1 MGDMTRAAA
10 GFLLSVL
17 LILGSSAPAAFAL
30 SPAEIQRLKLAGVAD
45 ETLAL
50 IVRERLI
57 ETAAFTVEEIVAL
70 KAAGVGEPALGAIL
84 AAGSFLKERGP
95 VVYGRELH
103 PIRFATANDIIAL
116 KNAGLSDA
124 VLEAIV
130 SVSRPAA
137 EADREAAYRLL
148 REMGIWVDVRQP

>member
-1 MGDMTRAAA
+1 M
-10 GFLLSVL
+10 
-17 LILGSSAPAAFAL
+17 ILGSIAPEAFAL
-30 SPAEIQRLKLAGVAD
+30 SPGEIQRLKRAGVGD

-57 ETAAFTVEEIVAL
+57 ETAAFTVEEILAL
-70 KAAGVGEPALGAIL
+70 KAAGIGAPALDAIL

-103 PIRFATANDIIAL
+103 PVRFATVKEIIEL
-116 KNAGLSDA
+116 KHAGVSDA
-124 VLEAIV
+124 VIEAIV
-130 SVSRPAA
+130 AVSRPDAQ
-137 EADREAAYRLL
+137 ADREAAFRLL

>member
-1 MGDMTRAAA
+1 MSGKLRAAV
-10 GFLLSVL
+10 GFLLAVL
-17 LILGSSAPAAFAL
+17 VLTGSIVPPAFAL
-30 SPAEIQRLKLAGVAD
+30 SPREIKRLKQAGVED

-57 ETAAFTVEEIVAL
+57 ETAAFTVDEIVAL

-103 PIRFATANDIIAL
+103 PIRFATAKDIIAL
-116 KNAGLSDA
+116 KDAGVSDA

-130 SVSRPAA
+130 AVSRPGAD
-137 EADREAAYRLL
+137 ADREAAFRLL
-148 REMGIWVDVRQP
+148 REMGIWVDARRP